1 MANQPLVSIGVPAF
15 KTVFLKEAITSLLR
29 QTYTNIEVVIVNDC
43 SPYPV
48 RDIVEQFGDSR
59 IRYFENEKNVGK
71 NDPANNWNRCLE
83 HSHGEYFCLLCD
95 DDLYDPQFVES
106 MLALAAKFPKTNVF
120 RSRVSYINKDGEV
133 TGFYPSSP
141 VWETTIDYVWHVCN
155 NYRYQTISEFFY
167 RRKRLTECGGYAN
180 LPLAWYADYLS
191 IYRFSELGGI
201 ASDSRCLVHFR
212 QSGENISSKDNENII
227 PKLQAS
233 QQYIEGTEKIIR
245 ASDFPQKEHLV
256 NVLNYRVSVITNWH
270 LSHTP
275 FVTLLT
281 LVGKHKS
288 LGITKKQIWR
298 ALTHHHS

>member
-83 HSHGEYFCLLCD
+83 YSHGEYFCLLCD

-141 VWETTIDYVWHVCN
+141 VWETTIDYV
-155 NYRYQTISEFFY
+155 
-167 RRKRLTECGGYAN
+167 
-180 LPLAWYADYLS
+180 
-191 IYRFSELGGI
+191 
-201 ASDSRCLVHFR
+201 
-212 QSGENISSKDNENII
+212 
-227 PKLQAS
+227 
-233 QQYIEGTEKIIR
+233 
-245 ASDFPQKEHLV
+245 
-256 NVLNYRVSVITNWH
+256 
-270 LSHTP
+270 
-275 FVTLLT
+275 
-281 LVGKHKS
+281 
-288 LGITKKQIWR
+288 
-298 ALTHHHS
+298 